1 MANTITFP
9 KDFQTD
15 SIGFDEV
22 KKNAVGGNIVYL
34 SYSGKQ
40 KLCLQTP
47 WMFAPFGV
55 SEFVDEKTGPK
66 YSLDVSFKGMDNDPK
81 IKMFHDKM
89 QELDSKILEQGV
101 SLSKQW
107 FGKKMQKV
115 VLEELFRPV
124 VKPAKDPSKYSPT
137 IKFKINNVNQL
148 EIYDTARNK
157 LNLDQVVSGS
167 QVQAIIECASVW
179 FVNKTFG
186 VTWKLLQ
193 LQLKKPDR
201 IAGFSFAHEDDEEE
215 DEEVEEVEVEVEAE
229 EPET

>member
-1 MANTITFP
+1 M
-9 KDFQTD
+9 D

-34 SYSGKQ
+34 NYNGKQ

-47 WMFAPFGV
+47 WMFAPFGI

-66 YSLDVSFKGMDNDPK
+66 YSLDVSFKGLDSDPK
-81 IKMFHDKM
+81 IKTFHDKM
-89 QELDSKILEQGV
+89 KELDEKILEQGV
-101 SLSKQW
+101 NSSKQW
-107 FGKKMQKV
+107 FGKIMKKV

-124 VKPAKDPSKYSPT
+124 VKPAKDPEKYSPT
-137 IKFKINNVNQL
+137 IKFKIMNVNQV
-148 EIYDTARNK
+148 EIYDTDKNK
-157 LNLDQVVSGS
+157 LTMDQIVSGS

-186 VTWKLLQ
+186 VTWKLVQ

-201 IAGFSFAHEDDEEE
+201 IAGFSFAQEEEDEEE
-215 DEEVEEVEVEVEAE
+215 DEEEVEVEVEEA
-229 EPET
+229 